1 MFKRILFILLFL
13 LSAVLTLRAQEETVD
28 HLSVPFSNS
37 NKPGLVQVNLVNG
50 SIHVSGYTGE
60 EVTIESKIRTQKLKH
75 EKKDSKKGE
84 GMYHITALSTT
95 LEVEEDN
102 NIMKVET
109 ESWKYTIDISLKVP
123 VKTSL
128 KLSTVNIGDIT
139 VENVTGELEIENV
152 NGDIRLTDI
161 SGSVVGNTHNG
172 DLTVTFQRIDPDHPM
187 AFGTFNGDVDVTFP
201 TDLKANVK
209 IKTEQGDIYSDFK
222 IDQTENPVKVIEK
235 KSHKKDGKYKV
246 RIERAFYGSIN
257 GGGQDMQFN
266 SFNGD
271 IFIRKSNQ

>member
-28 HLSVPFSNS
+28 RLSVPFSNS

>member
-1 MFKRILFILLFL
+1 
-13 LSAVLTLRAQEETVD
+13 
-28 HLSVPFSNS
+28 
-37 NKPGLVQVNLVNG
+37 
-50 SIHVSGYTGE
+50 
-60 EVTIESKIRTQKLKH
+60 
-75 EKKDSKKGE
+75 
-84 GMYHITALSTT
+84 MYHISALSTT

-128 KLSTVNIGDIT
+128 KLSTVNSGDIT
-139 VENVTGELEIENV
+139 VQNLTGNLEIENV
-152 NGDIRLTDI
+152 NGYIRLTDI
-161 SGSVVGNTHNG
+161 SGSVVANTHNG
-172 DLTVTFQRIDPDHPM
+172 DLTVTFQRIDPDRPM

-201 TDLKANVK
+201 GDLKANVK
-209 IKTEQGDIYSDFK
+209 IKTEQGEIYSDFK

-246 RIERAFYGSIN
+246 RIERAFYGTIN

-271 IFIRKSNQ
+271 ILIRKSGS